1 MFRQSKQL
9 RSHSRLRAHA
19 VFIMVTNFV
28 LSVRSVRRRRLCHA
42 PLADGPP
49 SLEAPW
55 LCPCSSLYSQRPE
68 KTTCPPFGAYASG
81 SVSSCRLQCFTS
93 VCGCS
98 RRRCEW
104 SPAGVTWL
112 PRLTADWSTASGRE
126 PSRVSMLLL
135 LSTPQFT
142 QCTGRVPYGLVI
154 KRYWKP
160 LIGTCGAWY
169 VAYTDAGLAHH

>member
-49 SLEAPW
+49 SLEAPL
-55 LCPCSSLYSQRPE
+55 LCRCSSLCSQRPE
-68 KTTCPPFGAYASG
+68 KTTCPPFGAYASAL
-81 SVSSCRLQCFTS
+81 VSSCLLRCFTS

-98 RRRCEW
+98 RRRCKW
-104 SPAGVTWL
+104 SPVGVTWL
-112 PRLTADWSTASGRE
+112 PRLTADRWSSMDRFRKGAIKSQPVASSGHPNIHAVYRTCALRTGNQAVLE
-126 PSRVSMLLL
+126 VPDRHLWCLVRVL
-135 LSTPQFT
+135 
-142 QCTGRVPYGLVI
+142 
-154 KRYWKP
+154 
-160 LIGTCGAWY
+160 
-169 VAYTDAGLAHH
+169 